1 MSRSSPL
8 RRAGFSQADFD
19 NEAVLYSPDDETV
32 HCLNAAARIVW
43 ELCDG
48 AHDVDQMAAALR
60 ASFEVPAERDL
71 RADVL
76 RTLEAFAKKGLLA
89 DAPDGPESV

>member
-1 MSRSSPL
+1 MSRSLPL

-32 HCLNAAARIVW
+32 HCLNAAARIIW

-60 ASFEVPAERDL
+60 AAFEVQAERDL
-71 RADVL
+71 RADVQ
-76 RTLEAFAKKGLLA
+76 RTLAAFAEKGLLA
-89 DAPDGPESV
+89 VAPAGSESA